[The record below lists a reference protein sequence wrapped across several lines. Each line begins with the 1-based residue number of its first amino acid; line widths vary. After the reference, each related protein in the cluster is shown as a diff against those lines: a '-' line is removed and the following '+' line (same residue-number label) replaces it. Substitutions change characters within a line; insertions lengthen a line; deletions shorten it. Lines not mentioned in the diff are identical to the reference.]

1 MVIFYEILAR
11 YKNTMTLKMNDT
23 GEKKMSVNEQQITDI
38 FKAAREGDASRLREL
53 LNADP
58 TLANTEN
65 NDGLTPL
72 GFAAHFGQKDAVQVL
87 LDCGADVNAIS
98 HSKVSFIPSNTAL
111 HAAIA
116 GNKSRDVVEV
126 LIKNGADVNAVDSN
140 EHTPIQAAAFEGN
153 LDIAKILIEN
163 GADLSRKTGLGS
175 ALSIAE
181 KHGHHEFIEL
191 NRRHGAK
198 E

>member
-1 MVIFYEILAR
+1 
-11 YKNTMTLKMNDT
+11 
-23 GEKKMSVNEQQITDI
+23 MSAIEQQITEV
-38 FKAAREGDASRLREL
+38 FEAAQEGDASRLRDL
-53 LNADP
+53 LNAEP

-72 GFAAHFGQKDAVQVL
+72 GFAAHFGQIDAVKVL
-87 LDCGADVNAIS
+87 LECGADVNAIS

-116 GNKSRDVVEV
+116 GNKSKEV
-126 LIKNGADVNAVDSN
+126 IEMLIKNGTDVNAVDSN

-153 LDIAKILIEN
+153 LEIARLLIEN

-175 ALSIAE
+175 PLSIAE
-181 KHGHHEFIEL
+181 RHGHHEFLEL
-191 NRRHGAK
+191 LRQHGA
-198 E
+198 EA

>member
-1 MVIFYEILAR
+1 
-11 YKNTMTLKMNDT
+11 
-23 GEKKMSVNEQQITDI
+23 MSVNEQQIREV
-38 FKAAREGDASRLREL
+38 FKAAQEGDAARLREL
-53 LNADP
+53 LIAEP
-58 TLANTEN
+58 SLANAEN
-65 NDGLTPL
+65 NDGLTSL
-72 GFAAHFGQKDAVQVL
+72 GFASHFGQKDAVQVL
-87 LDCGADVNAIS
+87 LDCGADVNATS

-153 LDIAKILIEN
+153 LEIAKLLIEH
-163 GADLSRKTGLGS
+163 GADLSRKEGFGS
-175 ALSIAE
+175 ALSIAT
-181 KHGHHEFIEL
+181 KHDHHDFIKL
-191 NRRHGAK
+191 LRQHGAT